1 VIVVV
6 SRRPHAALAEQLQR
20 SANDE
25 VTYAEVE
32 CTRSAALPAGYHQD
46 RATLQIGIGEVSWQL
61 AQQAITLWKAHGHAG
76 LTVTP
81 TGAPLEEGSTVL
93 VSRGMGPLL
102 FMAPCRIVYHT
113 SEPRRF
119 GFGYGTLPGHP
130 EQGEEAFHVLRRDD
144 GIVVAE
150 IMAFSRPAEL
160 STKLAAP
167 LVRGVQKVA
176 IRRYLQGIAHHVRQ
190 GESRTGQADNCS

>member
-6 SRRPHAALAEQLQR
+6 SRTPHAALAEQLER

-25 VTYAEVE
+25 VTYAEVG

-46 RATLQIGIGEVSWQL
+46 RATRQIGVGEASWHL

-81 TGAPLEEGSTVL
+81 AGAPLEEGSTVL
-93 VSRGMGPLL
+93 VGRGMGPLL
-102 FMAPCRIVYHT
+102 LLAPCRIVYHT
-113 SEPRRF
+113 SELMRF

-130 EQGEEAFHVLRRDD
+130 VQGEEAFHVLRRDD

-150 IMAFSRPAEL
+150 VVAFSRPADL
-160 STKLAAP
+160 SIRLAAP
-167 LVRGVQKVA
+167 AVRGVQKLA
-176 IRRYLQGIAHHVRQ
+176 IRRYLQGIAHHVRA
-190 GESRTGQADNCS
+190 GR